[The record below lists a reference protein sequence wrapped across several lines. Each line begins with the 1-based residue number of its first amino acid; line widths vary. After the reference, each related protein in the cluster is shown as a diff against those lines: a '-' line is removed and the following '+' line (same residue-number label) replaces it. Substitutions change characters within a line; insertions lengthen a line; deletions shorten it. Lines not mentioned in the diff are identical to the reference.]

1 VIRDSTLAASG
12 VPAVAAAIVTRDSVV
27 ALHVA
32 GVRRRGNPT
41 PVTLDDRFHIG
52 SNTKAF
58 TAGLMGLLVDE
69 GRVAWAT
76 TLAELFPELAATMRP
91 EYRAVTVRDLL
102 THHGGLVRDARDAP
116 ENEPGRAA
124 AARAAGDHQ
133 HRLRPAREPRQGRP
147 AGGARAPSPFARV
160 TAMDIDNP
168 PLADPAGRLNLS
180 IREWARW
187 AQAVL
192 RAASGGASPWTP
204 TTTGALF
211 TPPVATDSMAMGW
224 QALRRPWAQPGGRI
238 LVHDGSN
245 RLFLS
250 VAVLAPEA
258 GFAVLVVTNQGGS
271 GGDKVIPG
279 LANRLIRLVTN
290 GQQLH

>member
-1 VIRDSTLAASG
+1 MKHRAAL
-12 VPAVAAAIVTRDSVV
+12 RV
-27 ALHVA
+27 ALVA
-32 GVRRRGNPT
+32 LATTARSLGAQAAELARRLLAPLGITNIGFGPPASPGKADQPAGHVRRP
-41 PVTLDDRFHIG
+41 
-52 SNTKAF
+52 
-58 TAGLMGLLVDE
+58 
-69 GRVAWAT
+69 
-76 TLAELFPELAATMRP
+76 
-91 EYRAVTVRDLL
+91 
-102 THHGGLVRDARDAP
+102 
-116 ENEPGRAA
+116 
-124 AARAAGDHQ
+124 
-133 HRLRPAREPRQGRP
+133 
-147 AGGARAPSPFARV
+147 PFARV